1 MDAPKEGSKQVAN
14 LCPKR
19 RQWCSTEKERLQGG
33 LGAPGALQDPEGRA
47 GAPASGLSLG
57 KGKG

>member
-1 MDAPKEGSKQVAN
+1 MDAPNEGSEQVAS

-19 RQWCSTEKERLQGG
+19 RQWCSTEERLQGR
-33 LGAPGALQDPEGRA
+33 LGAPGAVQDPEGRA